1 MIEGKQR
8 VVNLEKQMQ
17 SMASNGK
24 RDLKRKLVDN
34 IQLKRGGGK
43 K

>member
-1 MIEGKQR
+1 MIAGKQH

-24 RDLKRKLVDN
+24 RDLKRKTGRQYS
-34 IQLKRGGGK
+34 IK
-43 K
+43 KMSR